1 MCSQFMPIKLAMDSS
16 KGDWAIVSIDGAI
29 TRVKIVHKSQGRY
42 VIVEDSKADKYV
54 NRVIDAGDIM
64 QVEK

>member
-1 MCSQFMPIKLAMDSS
+1 MLFTTTVMSS
-16 KGDWAIVSIDGAI
+16 PNGDWAIVSIDGAI
-29 TRVKIVHKSQGRY
+29 TRVKIVHKSRGRY
-42 VIVEDSKADKYV
+42 VIVEDSKDGKYL

>member
-1 MCSQFMPIKLAMDSS
+1 MVLLQRA
-16 KGDWAIVSIDGAI
+16 
-29 TRVKIVHKSQGRY
+29 KIMHKNRGKY
-42 VIVEDSKADKYV
+42 VIVEDSKDGKYI